1 MNKKITKIVFLAIL
15 GLVAAYFVVT
25 RVLTESPEDKQ
36 WREQYEA
43 NQKARESGQAP
54 AATAAA
60 GSGGASTA
68 APAAAGSPAAA
79 STAAIDFEQLASGIK
94 EIEFDYDAIRKT
106 EQRRNPMAPLVG
118 PYVAPAVMAASG
130 PGEAANTNDEAIVSA
145 IRRNLLL
152 SGIMWH
158 PTAPVA
164 IINNEAI
171 PAGYT
176 FPNEMFRTA
185 RSASGLE
192 DAVTVKSMTQH
203 SVILKYKDSE
213 ITLELE
219 GAVR

>member
-79 STAAIDFEQLASGIK
+79 STAAIYFEQLASGIK

-213 ITLELE
+213 ITLELKE
-219 GAVR
+219 R

>member
-1 MNKKITKIVFLAIL
+1 VNKKITKIVFLAIL

-213 ITLELE
+213 ITLELKE
-219 GAVR
+219 R

>member
-1 MNKKITKIVFLAIL
+1 MNKKITKTVFLAIL

-54 AATAAA
+54 AATTPAD
-60 GSGGASTA
+60 SGGASTA
-68 APAAAGSPAAA
+68 ASAAAGGPAAAT
-79 STAAIDFEQLASGIK
+79 TAAIDFEQLAAGIK
-94 EIEFDYDAIRKT
+94 EIEFDYDGVRKT

-118 PYVAPAVMAASG
+118 PYVAPAVMAASA
-130 PGEAANTNDEAIVSA
+130 PGEAANSNDEAIVGA

-171 PAGYT
+171 PTGYT

-185 RSASGLE
+185 RSTSGLE

-213 ITLELE
+213 ITLELKE
-219 GAVR
+219 R

>member
-79 STAAIDFEQLASGIK
+79 GAAAIDFEQLASGIK

-213 ITLELE
+213 ITLELKE
-219 GAVR
+219 R

>member
-1 MNKKITKIVFLAIL
+1 MNKKITKIVFLGIL

-213 ITLELE
+213 ITLELKE
-219 GAVR
+219 R

>member
-1 MNKKITKIVFLAIL
+1 MNKKIAKIVFLAIL

-213 ITLELE
+213 ITLELKE
-219 GAVR
+219 R

>member
-43 NQKARESGQAP
+43 IRRRAKGQAP
-54 AATAAA
+54 AATRSRFRRRIDC
-60 GSGGASTA
+60 GR
-68 APAAAGSPAAA
+68 PAAARRSRGRG
-79 STAAIDFEQLASGIK
+79 DRLEQPASGIK

-106 EQRRNPMAPLVG
+106 DSAAIPWRRWWVPLRR
-118 PYVAPAVMAASG
+118 PLWRRRAWRSG
-130 PGEAANTNDEAIVSA
+130 NTNDGHRVRDSPQPAVVGDA
-145 IRRNLLL
+145 
-152 SGIMWH
+152 
-158 PTAPVA
+158 APDRTVA

-176 FPNEMFRTA
+176 FPNDVRTA

-203 SVILKYKDSE
+203 SVILKYKDSKSPWS
-213 ITLELE
+213 
-219 GAVR
+219 

>member
-213 ITLELE
+213 ITLELKE
-219 GAVR
+219 R

>member
-1 MNKKITKIVFLAIL
+1 VNKKITKIVFLAIL

-118 PYVAPAVMAASG
+118 PYVAPAV
-130 PGEAANTNDEAIVSA
+130 
-145 IRRNLLL
+145 R
-152 SGIMWH
+152 
-158 PTAPVA
+158 VA
-164 IINNEAI
+164 
-171 PAGYT
+171 
-176 FPNEMFRTA
+176 
-185 RSASGLE
+185 
-192 DAVTVKSMTQH
+192 
-203 SVILKYKDSE
+203 
-213 ITLELE
+213 
-219 GAVR
+219 